1 MSNKVRQ
8 NLGIS
13 HGPYIDIS
21 LAKRG
26 PRVGKFCLVYFFDLP
41 PPPFVLCQRMM
52 IGRQTC
58 SASITCG
65 LSLGWPV
72 VVLSLR

>member
-26 PRVGKFCLVYFFDLP
+26 PRVVKFCLVYFSNLP

-52 IGRQTC
+52 IQSVTC
-58 SASITCG
+58 SASITCDLSPG
-65 LSLGWPV
+65 LLVIDLLPI
-72 VVLSLR
+72 